1 MPPREHS
8 VPGNPQGPQI
18 LPAER
23 RRTTAG
29 HETFHVHLK
38 STYCVLG
45 VGSAMDMHG
54 EIRPGPPRQDIRARG
69 KPRHVSGLKSSLS
82 GVSSFA
88 PPVKW
93 ASKHPLK
100 GFPGGLNSSPLAH
113 KTRPCGHQVRSLP
126 TSQRLPRDEGPPG
139 RSHPLGFPPSSRS
152 PLPAKGPALW
162 GGSDHLSFCET
173 ASVLISPLN
182 TATQTMSEALC
193 GE

>member
-29 HETFHVHLK
+29 HETFHMHLK

-100 GFPGGLNSSPLAH
+100 GFPSVDLGGLNSSPLAQE
-113 KTRPCGHQVRSLP
+113 TRPRGQQVRSLP
-126 TSQRLPRDEGPPG
+126 SSQRLPRDEGAAREVPSS
-139 RSHPLGFPPSSRS
+139 RFSSFLSFPPSCEGTSSLGWIR
-152 PLPAKGPALW
+152 PL
-162 GGSDHLSFCET
+162 
-173 ASVLISPLN
+173 VLL
-182 TATQTMSEALC
+182 
-193 GE
+193 